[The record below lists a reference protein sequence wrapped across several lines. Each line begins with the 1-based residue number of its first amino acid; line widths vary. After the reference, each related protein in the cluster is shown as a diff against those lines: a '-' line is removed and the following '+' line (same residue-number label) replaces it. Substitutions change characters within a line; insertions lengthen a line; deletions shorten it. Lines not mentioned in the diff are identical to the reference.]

1 MAQTNLAMAQN
12 EGKAVIFQLTADG
25 VNLEPGESAANRAA
39 EENKIDHVH
48 VTIPLQ
54 PTVVLLVLD
63 HTARVRPV
71 MDILVQV

>member
-12 EGKAVIFQLTADG
+12 EGKSVIFQLTADE
-25 VNLEPGESAANRAA
+25 VTLDSGESAENRAA
-39 EENKIDHVH
+39 VENKIDHVH

-71 MDILVQV
+71 MNILVQV